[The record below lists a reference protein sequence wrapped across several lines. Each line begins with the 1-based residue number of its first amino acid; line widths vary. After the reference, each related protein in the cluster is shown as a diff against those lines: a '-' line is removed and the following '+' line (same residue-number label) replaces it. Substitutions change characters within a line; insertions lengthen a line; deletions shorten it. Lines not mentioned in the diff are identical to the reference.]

1 MDVHFL
7 QHRGCQ
13 ICYFSRGKEEIVLEI
28 FHFSAFERHF
38 LSIYSSSISS
48 KKVCVKEITGN
59 IEPFNKSIVCFHLE
73 YCVQSYSPAI
83 KAVAVE
89 TEEVQRLVT

>member
-13 ICYFSRGKEEIVLEI
+13 MCYVSRGKEEIVLEI

-48 KKVCVKEITGN
+48 KKVCVKEITEN
-59 IEPFNKSIVCFHLE
+59 IKPFNKSIVCFHLE
-73 YCVQSYSPAI
+73 YCVQS
-83 KAVAVE
+83 
-89 TEEVQRLVT
+89 